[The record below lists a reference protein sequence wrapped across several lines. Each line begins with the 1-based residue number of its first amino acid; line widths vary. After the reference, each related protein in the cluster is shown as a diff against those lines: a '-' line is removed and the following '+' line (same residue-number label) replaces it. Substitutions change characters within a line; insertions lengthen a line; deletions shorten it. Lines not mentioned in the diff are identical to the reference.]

1 MRRSRS
7 PIKIDQP
14 NKVIQGDFKMQLME
28 VLTDWNTLRREAYE
42 SGSTIYWKIKRFCF
56 LWDPKWKS
64 LLKEKKK
71 KNPRHVSST
80 PGLKLS
86 WTYPTPS
93 SILKTYLNPEAP
105 PLQPKTELLWCF
117 VSLVAAS
124 YFYGKVPQD
133 NATFG
138 SSSTYLTIHSSH
150 RRVVAKIL
158 FCGGSLW
165 RSQCMPNTKYTMCK
179 IYKKKKIKN

>member
-71 KNPRHVSST
+71 KKPTSCLINSWSQALMDISYPIINIENLLEPWGAAST
-80 PGLKLS
+80 AENR
-86 WTYPTPS
+86 TP
-93 SILKTYLNPEAP
+93 LVFCVTCGRL
-105 PLQPKTELLWCF
+105 LLLWEGATGQCHIWLF
-117 VSLVAAS
+117 VHI
-124 YFYGKVPQD
+124 FD
-133 NATFG
+133 DT
-138 SSSTYLTIHSSH
+138 
-150 RRVVAKIL
+150 
-158 FCGGSLW
+158 
-165 RSQCMPNTKYTMCK
+165 
-179 IYKKKKIKN
+179 